1 MNRQANRNRNT
12 AGIVLAG
19 LMTLAASTALAK
31 DALKIGVPTA
41 LTGTYAD
48 LGNQAKRAIEF
59 AAQQANAAGGV
70 AGHKVEVEYL
80 DTEAKPDLARRQAE
94 KLALQGNKVLIGAVA
109 SGEALAIAPLLARWD
124 AIYVAT
130 INKSDKITGDSCVP
144 RLFRVNNADSSDA
157 ATATPWLK
165 ERPEKEWALIGAD
178 IAWGRDVA
186 ASFTKSAESQGKKV
200 VSENFS
206 PLGTNDF
213 ATYIQKIKNSG
224 AKGVYVALA
233 GRDAVNFA
241 TQAKQYGL
249 LDSATVAGVSFVTD
263 NTVTAIGEPSKGIS
277 GIVNYSATL
286 DTPANKQFVAAWEKY
301 YPGTQP
307 SNFEGDTYIGMQ
319 VIFQAVAASGSVKA
333 ADLAKAIPGKSYDT
347 IVGKV
352 LLRKEDNQLVRP
364 NYFGVVEES
373 GGKLRPVIKMSV
385 PAETATTPP
394 SPACKLG

>member
-1 MNRQANRNRNT
+1 MKTMTTT
-12 AGIVLAG
+12 AIALLAG
-19 LMTLAASTALAK
+19 TAMLAATAAR
-31 DALKIGVPTA
+31 AQEPLKIGVPTA

-59 AAQQANAAGGV
+59 AVKQANDAGGV
-70 AGHKVEVEYL
+70 AGHKVEVEFL

-94 KLALQGNKVLIGAVA
+94 KLALQGNKVLIGAIA

-124 AIYVAT
+124 ALYVAT
-130 INKSDKITGDSCVP
+130 INKSDKITGDSCTA
-144 RLFRVNNADSSDA
+144 RMFRVNNADSSDA

-165 ERPEKEWALIGAD
+165 GRPETEWALIAAD

-186 ASFTKSAESQGKKV
+186 ASFGKSAAEQGKKV

-213 ATYIQKIKNSG
+213 ATYIQKIKNSD
-224 AKGVYVALA
+224 AKGIYVALA

-249 LDSATVAGVSFVTD
+249 FDDKIVAGVSFVTD
-263 NTVTAIGEPSKGIS
+263 NTVQAIGDSAKGIS
-277 GIVNYSATL
+277 GIINYSSTL
-286 DTPANKQFVAAWEKY
+286 DTPENKAFVAAWEKT
-301 YPGTQP
+301 YPGTVP

-319 VIFQAVAASGSVKA
+319 VILQAVQATGSVKA
-333 ADLAKAIPGKSYDT
+333 SDLAKAIPGRTYDT

-364 NYFGVVEES
+364 NYFGVVEIND
-373 GGKLRPVIKMSV
+373 GKLRPVIKMSV
-385 PAETATTPP
+385 PADIATTPP
-394 SPACKLG
+394 SAACKLG

>member
-1 MNRQANRNRNT
+1 MNRKTATAVLSGMLTLT
-12 AGIVLAG
+12 AGA
-19 LMTLAASTALAK
+19 ALAQEP
-31 DALKIGVPTA
+31 LKIGVPTA

-94 KLALQGNKVLIGAVA
+94 KLALQGNKVLIGAIA

-124 AIYVAT
+124 ALYVAT
-130 INKSDKITGDSCVP
+130 INKSDKITGDSCTA
-144 RLFRVNNADSSDA
+144 RMFRVNNADSSDA

-165 ERPEKEWALIGAD
+165 ERKETEWAVMAAD

-186 ASFTKSAESQGKKV
+186 ASFAKSTAAQGKKV

-206 PLGTNDF
+206 PLGNNDF

-263 NTVTAIGEPSKGIS
+263 NSVAAIGAAAKGIS
-277 GIVNYSATL
+277 GIINYSATL
-286 DTPANKQFVAAWEKY
+286 DTPANKEFVAAWEKY
-301 YPGTQP
+301 YPGTTP

-319 VIFQAVAASGSVKA
+319 VIFQAVKETGSVKA
-333 ADLAKAIPGKSYDT
+333 SDLAKAIPGKSYDT
-347 IVGKV
+347 ILGKV
-352 LLRKEDNQLVRP
+352 LLRKADNQLVRP
-364 NYFGVVEES
+364 NYFGIVEENQ
-373 GGKLRPVIKMSV
+373 GKLRPVIKMSV
-385 PAETATTPP
+385 PAEIATVAAD
-394 SPACKLG
+394 PACKL

>member
-1 MNRQANRNRNT
+1 MNRKTATAVLSGMLTLT
-12 AGIVLAG
+12 AGA
-19 LMTLAASTALAK
+19 ALAQEP
-31 DALKIGVPTA
+31 LKIGVPTA

-94 KLALQGNKVLIGAVA
+94 KLALQGNKVLIGAIA

-124 AIYVAT
+124 ALYVAT
-130 INKSDKITGDSCVP
+130 INKSDKITGDSCTA
-144 RLFRVNNADSSDA
+144 RMFRVNNADSSDA

-165 ERPEKEWALIGAD
+165 ERKETEWAVMAAD

-186 ASFTKSAESQGKKV
+186 ASFAKSTAAQGKKV

-206 PLGTNDF
+206 PLGNNDF

-263 NTVTAIGEPSKGIS
+263 NSVAAIGAAAKGIS
-277 GIVNYSATL
+277 GIINYSATL
-286 DTPANKQFVAAWEKY
+286 DTPANKAFVTAWEKY
-301 YPGTQP
+301 YPGTTP

-319 VIFQAVAASGSVKA
+319 VIFQAVKETGSVKA
-333 ADLAKAIPGKSYDT
+333 SDLAKAIPGKSYDT
-347 IVGKV
+347 ILGKV
-352 LLRKEDNQLVRP
+352 LLRKADNQLVRP
-364 NYFGVVEES
+364 NYFGIVEENQ
-373 GGKLRPVIKMSV
+373 GKLRPVIKMSV
-385 PAETATTPP
+385 PAEIATVAAD
-394 SPACKLG
+394 PACKL

>member
-1 MNRQANRNRNT
+1 MKRTRKT
-12 AGIVLAG
+12 ATAALAG
-19 LMTLAASTALAK
+19 MLTMAAGSALAQEP
-31 DALKIGVPTA
+31 LKIGVPTA

-59 AAQQANAAGGV
+59 AAQQANAAGGI

-124 AIYVAT
+124 ALYVAT
-130 INKSDKITGDSCVP
+130 INKSDKMTGDSCTA
-144 RLFRVNNADSSDA
+144 RMFRVNNADSSDA

-165 ERPEKEWALIGAD
+165 ERKETEWAVMAAD

-186 ASFTKSAESQGKKV
+186 ASFAKSTESQGKKV

-213 ATYIQKIKNSG
+213 ATYIQKIKNAG

-263 NTVTAIGEPSKGIS
+263 NTVASIGEAAKGIS
-277 GIVNYSATL
+277 GIINYSSTL
-286 DTPANKQFVAAWEKY
+286 DTPANKEFVAAWEKY
-301 YPGTQP
+301 YPGTTP
-307 SNFEGDTYIGMQ
+307 SNFEGDTYVGMQ
-319 VIFQAVAASGSVKA
+319 VIFQAVKATGSVKA
-333 ADLAKAIPGKSYDT
+333 ADLAKAIPGRSYDT
-347 IVGKV
+347 ILGNV

-364 NYFGVVEES
+364 NYFGIVEQN

-385 PAETATTPP
+385 PADIATVAP
-394 SPACKLG
+394 SPACKL

>member
-1 MNRQANRNRNT
+1 MNRKTATAVLSGMLTLT
-12 AGIVLAG
+12 AGA
-19 LMTLAASTALAK
+19 ALAQEP
-31 DALKIGVPTA
+31 LKIGVPTA

-94 KLALQGNKVLIGAVA
+94 KLALQGNKVLIGAIA

-124 AIYVAT
+124 ALYVAT
-130 INKSDKITGDSCVP
+130 INKSDKITGDSCTA
-144 RLFRVNNADSSDA
+144 RMFRVNNADSSDA

-165 ERPEKEWALIGAD
+165 ERKETEWAVMAAD

-186 ASFTKSAESQGKKV
+186 ASFAKSTAAQGKKV

-206 PLGTNDF
+206 PLGNNDF

-263 NTVTAIGEPSKGIS
+263 NSVAAIGAAAKGIS
-277 GIVNYSATL
+277 GIINYSATL
-286 DTPANKQFVAAWEKY
+286 DTPANKAFVAAWEKY
-301 YPGTQP
+301 YPGTTP

-319 VIFQAVAASGSVKA
+319 VIFQAVKETGSVKA
-333 ADLAKAIPGKSYDT
+333 SDLAKAIPGKSYDT
-347 IVGKV
+347 ILGKV
-352 LLRKEDNQLVRP
+352 LLRKADNQLVRP
-364 NYFGVVEES
+364 NYFGIVEENQ
-373 GGKLRPVIKMSV
+373 GKLRPVIKMSV
-385 PAETATTPP
+385 PAEIATVAAD
-394 SPACKLG
+394 PACKL

>member
-1 MNRQANRNRNT
+1 MNTTRKA
-12 AGIVLAG
+12 AGIVLGG
-19 LMTLAASTALAK
+19 LMTLAAGTALAK
-31 DALKIGVPTA
+31 DPLRIGVPTA

-48 LGNQAKRAIEF
+48 LGNQAKRAIDF
-59 AAQQANAAGGV
+59 AVNQANAAGGID
-70 AGHKVEVEYL
+70 GHKVEVEYL

-94 KLALQGNKVLIGAVA
+94 KLALQGNKVLIGAIA

-124 AIYVAT
+124 ALYVAT
-130 INKSDKITGDSCVP
+130 INKSDKITGENCVA
-144 RLFRVNNADSSDA
+144 RMFRVNNADSSDA

-186 ASFTKSAESQGKKV
+186 ASFTKSAEAQGKKV
-200 VSENFS
+200 VSQDFS

-233 GRDAVNFA
+233 GRDAINFA

-249 LDSATVAGVSFVTD
+249 LDAATVAGVSFVTD
-263 NTVTAIGEPSKGIS
+263 NTVQAIGAPARGVS
-277 GIVNYSATL
+277 GIINYSATL
-286 DTPANKQFVAAWEKY
+286 DTPANKEFVAAWEKA

-319 VIFQAVAASGSVKA
+319 VIFQAVKAAKSVKA
-333 ADLAKAIPGKSYDT
+333 SDLAKAIPGREYDT

-385 PAETATTPP
+385 PAGTATTPP
-394 SPACKLG
+394 NPACKLS

>member
-1 MNRQANRNRNT
+1 MNRKGNT

-19 LMTLAASTALAK
+19 LMTLAAGTALAK
-31 DALKIGVPTA
+31 DPLKIGVPTA

-48 LGNQAKRAIEF
+48 LGNQAKRAIAF

-130 INKSDKITGDSCVP
+130 INKSDKITGDSCVA
-144 RLFRVNNADSSDA
+144 RMFRVNNADSSDA

-186 ASFTKSAESQGKKV
+186 ASFTKSVEAQGKKV

-263 NTVTAIGEPSKGIS
+263 NTVDAIGANSKGIS

-286 DTPANKQFVAAWEKY
+286 DTPANKEFVAAWEKF

-364 NYFGVVEES
+364 NYFGLVEES

-394 SPACKLG
+394 NPACKLS